1 MSRTKANLSSISFE
15 NESGDNMF
23 IDEVTIKLYAGNGG
37 DGCTSFRREWCEPM
51 GGPDGGNGG
60 RGASIIFVGDRSLK
74 TLVDLRYHKII
85 KGEKGYNGKG
95 SNKYGA
101 AREDIRIKVP
111 LGTTL
116 LDADTNLVVADIL
129 NDGQEVVVAKGGRG
143 GRGNKAFATHDN
155 PAPNFSEKGEPGE
168 ERVLKCE
175 LKLIADVGLIGLPS
189 VGKSTILSMI
199 SGCHPKIAAYH
210 FTTLSPNIGVVKLQ
224 DGRVFTMADLP
235 GLIEGAS
242 EGVGLGHKFLKH
254 ASRTRILAHV
264 IDMGAEEGRDPVE
277 DYKVIFEEVRKYDEK
292 LARKE
297 TIVIANKMD
306 LPQANENLRR
316 FASAY
321 PELEIYELSALMND
335 GFSPLLKRLA
345 DLLDEIPNDTIYAS
359 DEMED
364 HVLYKF
370 KEELPF
376 TIEKDGDIWVVKGEK
391 IEKLFKMTRIENE
404 EAALRFG
411 KKLIKMGVDEE
422 LERLGAKRGDEVQI
436 MDYIF
441 VFKE

>member
-1 MSRTKANLSSISFE
+1 
-15 NESGDNMF
+15 MF
-23 IDEVTIKLYAGNGG
+23 IDEVIVKLFAGNGG
-37 DGCTSFRREWCEPM
+37 DGCTSFRREKCEPM

-74 TLVDLRYHKII
+74 TLVDLRYHKIVKAD
-85 KGEKGYNGKG
+85 KGINGKG

-101 AREDIRIKVP
+101 NREDVRINVP
-111 LGTTL
+111 LGTTVV
-116 LDADTNLVVADIL
+116 DQDTGLVVADIL
-129 NDGQEVVVAKGGRG
+129 EDKQEVVVAKGGRG

-168 ERVLKCE
+168 ERVVKCE

-254 ASRTRILAHV
+254 ASRTKILVHV
-264 IDMGAEEGRDPVE
+264 VDMGAEEGRNPIE
-277 DYKVIFEEVRKYDEK
+277 DYRTIIDEIRKYDEK
-292 LARKE
+292 LYKKE
-297 TIVIANKMD
+297 SLVIANKMD
-306 LPQANENLRR
+306 LPDAQNNLIEFKR
-316 FASAY
+316 AY
-321 PELEIYELSALMND
+321 PDLEVYELSALLND
-335 GFSPLLKRLA
+335 GFDEILKKLA
-345 DLLDEIPNDTIYAS
+345 DKLEEVPTMPLYED

-364 HVLYKF
+364 HVLFKF

-376 TIEKDGDIWVVKGEK
+376 SISKKDDLWVVEGEQ

-404 EAALRFG
+404 EAAVRFG
-411 KKLIKMGVDEE
+411 RKLRGMGVDDE

-441 VFKE
+441 IFKE

>member
-1 MSRTKANLSSISFE
+1 
-15 NESGDNMF
+15 MF
-23 IDEVTIKLYAGNGG
+23 LDEVIVKLFAGNGG
-37 DGCTSFRREWCEPM
+37 DGCTSFRREKCEPM

-60 RGASIIFVGDRSLK
+60 RGASIIFVGDKSLK

-85 KGEKGYNGKG
+85 KASKGINGKG

-101 AREDIRIKVP
+101 NREDIRIDVP
-111 LGTTL
+111 LGTTVM
-116 LDADTNLVVADIL
+116 DADTNLVIADIL
-129 NDGQEVVVAKGGRG
+129 EDKQEVVVAKGGRG

-168 ERVLKCE
+168 ERVVKCE

-210 FTTLSPNIGVVKLQ
+210 FTTLSPNIGVVKLKDQ
-224 DGRVFTMADLP
+224 RVFTMADLP

-254 ASRTRILAHV
+254 ASRTKILAHV

-277 DYKVIFEEVRKYDEK
+277 DYKIITDEVRKYDEK
-292 LARKE
+292 LYKKE
-297 TIVIANKMD
+297 SIVIANKMD
-306 LPQANENLRR
+306 LPNAGENLKR
-316 FASAY
+316 FRDAY
-321 PELEIYELSALMND
+321 PELEIFEISAALNE
-335 GFSPLLKRLA
+335 GFDSLLIRLA
-345 DLLDEIPNDTIYAS
+345 DLLDEIPDANIYDS

-370 KEELPF
+370 KEEIPF
-376 TIEKDGDIWVVKGEK
+376 SISKDGDLWVVSGEK

-404 EAALRFG
+404 EAAVRFG
-411 KKLIKMGVDEE
+411 CKLRGMGVDEE

-441 VFKE
+441 IFKE